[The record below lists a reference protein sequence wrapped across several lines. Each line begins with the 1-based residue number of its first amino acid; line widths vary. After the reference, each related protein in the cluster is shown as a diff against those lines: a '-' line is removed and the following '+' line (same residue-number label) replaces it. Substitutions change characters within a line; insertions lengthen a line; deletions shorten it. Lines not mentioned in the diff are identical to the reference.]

1 MGSNSPQTT
10 QQSQSSVSSPW
21 TVAQPLLQ
29 SLIDQYSGQ
38 STAVTPAQ
46 TAATNQLTSDTSA
59 IPNQGAGASNAVSG
73 ALNYNTTPQV
83 GMLGNSLNTLT
94 NNTAPITDPNNLN
107 PYNTPGFSQAL
118 NTMTQ
123 DTTNAVKGTY
133 R

>member
-10 QQSQSSVSSPW
+10 QQTQNSVSSPW
-21 TVAQPLLQ
+21 TAAQPLLN
-29 SLIDQYSGQ
+29 SLLSSYGGQ

-83 GMLGNSLNTLT
+83 GMLGNSLNSLQT
-94 NNTAPITDPNNLN
+94 NLN
-107 PYNTPGFSQAL
+107 PTDRKSTRL
-118 NTMTQ
+118 N
-123 DTTNAVKGTY
+123 
-133 R
+133 